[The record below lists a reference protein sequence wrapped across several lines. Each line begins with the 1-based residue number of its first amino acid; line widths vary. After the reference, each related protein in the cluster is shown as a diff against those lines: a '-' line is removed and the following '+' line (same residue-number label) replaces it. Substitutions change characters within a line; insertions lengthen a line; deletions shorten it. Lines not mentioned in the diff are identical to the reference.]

1 MKRLITAGAALA
13 MGLVVTLGA
22 CSRTFTTPSEE
33 SRGAVAQWIGRNRA
47 ELVHQMGQP
56 KEAVPMTDI
65 GGEMLYYS
73 YEGHHYVF
81 ETDPQGN
88 ITSAVQTR

>member
-1 MKRLITAGAALA
+1 MKRLITAGVAL
-13 MGLVVTLGA
+13 GLVVTLSA
-22 CSRTFTTPSEE
+22 CSNVFTPPWQE
-33 SRGAVAQWIGRNRA
+33 SRSDVAQWIGKNRV
-47 ELVHQMGQP
+47 ELAHQMGQP
-56 KEAVPMTDI
+56 KEAVPMTDT
-65 GGEMLYYS
+65 GGDMLYYS

>member
-1 MKRLITAGAALA
+1 
-13 MGLVVTLGA
+13 
-22 CSRTFTTPSEE
+22 
-33 SRGAVAQWIGRNRA
+33 
-47 ELVHQMGQP
+47 MGQP
-56 KEAVPMTDI
+56 KEAVPMTDT

-81 ETDPQGN
+81 ETDPLGK

>member
-1 MKRLITAGAALA
+1 MKRLITAGVAL
-13 MGLVVTLGA
+13 GLVVTLGA
-22 CSRTFTTPSEE
+22 CSNAITTPSEE
-33 SRGAVAQWIGRNRA
+33 SRSAVAQWVGKSRV
-47 ELVHQMGQP
+47 ELANQMGQP
-56 KEAVPMTDI
+56 KEAVPMTDT
-65 GGEMLYYS
+65 GGEMLYYG